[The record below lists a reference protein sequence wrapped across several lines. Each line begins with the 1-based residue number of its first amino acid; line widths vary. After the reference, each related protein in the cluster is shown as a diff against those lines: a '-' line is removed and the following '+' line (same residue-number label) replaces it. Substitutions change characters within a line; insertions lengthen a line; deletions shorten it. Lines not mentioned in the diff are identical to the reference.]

1 MKFLFRKVG
10 AWVRPAW
17 VWTLLLILCA
27 TLLVWFLGPLLA
39 VNDYKFWASPT
50 ARLLTISALLLGWGL
65 AMVFINGR
73 TGASAASQAI
83 DTDRHHRLRQA
94 SMDDERRELH
104 SRFKQALRIPDASPA
119 HAGHN
124 LRLHNGL
131 PWYLLIGPPACGKT
145 SLLDCSGIEFF
156 IDRPE
161 RKPTDGASATR
172 YCDWYFSEQAV
183 MVDTAGRYLSQVDTE
198 VDGSAWNT
206 LLERLRKRR
215 RNRPLSGVLVTVPIE
230 LLHRGSEDEVITLAC
245 HIRGRLQEM
254 QRQLHMDAPIYLVL
268 SKADCVPGFN
278 EFFDSLTRE
287 DSDQVLGATFS
298 RNQRGTDVT
307 VLRDELEALLH
318 RLNSQVIMR
327 MHEERDLQRRSHI
340 LDFPHQLGQIG
351 TNLYLL
357 VEKAFTG
364 SVCPLRGF
372 YLTSAAP
379 GRRPRFIQSLLNRII
394 FPEADLAG
402 LDQRERNRIHWGQRA
417 LYVGALSI
425 LGLFGLLWANG
436 FSSNHER
443 LEHLRTLAQRWEQ
456 KYFALQLDDNWLAL
470 SESLDTRFA
479 ATRIFPPA
487 GEVPLHE
494 RVGLY
499 QGEPSEPAV
508 TDAYRRE
515 LREQLLP
522 RVTQMLEGHIR
533 DNLDNREN
541 LFNSLRAYLMLNR
554 QERRDAPWLKD
565 RVTQDWSL
573 RYAGNTALPDGLSGH
588 FERLLQQPFTQRL
601 DDSLVAEAR
610 EVLRSESMAAVV
622 YRILREQARHLPQYR
637 FSQHLGSQGRLLVGI
652 DHPIPG
658 FYTRRGYEHYFSV
671 QGMTLITEL
680 LRDNWVLGEGTTLN
694 GGDLRRLITELE
706 QLYFRDYADQWSEA
720 IGHVALQSLG
730 GTGEGAEQLAGLT
743 SAHSPI
749 LQMLVQVREN
759 TRLQTVAERIDEAM
773 PGVGDS
779 AAVQLVATTQ
789 KISGSL
795 AEKLPDTAQKSLQ
808 RRFEPLHRLLD
819 PDNGPSADLTQA
831 LRALDEV
838 QLQLASLARAS
849 VPEQAAFELA
859 RSRMSGKR
867 DALSNLR
874 DASNRQPRPI
884 SAWFNKLAD
893 DSWRL
898 VLNDSYRFVNQ
909 RYQSELYSFY
919 GKAINKRYPFS
930 AHSASD
936 VAINDF
942 REFFKDEGIVDRFF
956 ERYLQPFVSGSAG
969 HYRLRGIDGQ
979 SLPISRAFLDQL
991 AAAHTIRRSFFA
1003 ENPAEP
1009 QVQFKLE
1016 PYTLDPAV
1024 SRSEFRFG
1032 DKALEYR
1039 HGPILPVA
1047 FTWPSDAQ
1055 DGRAALV
1062 LEKWVGRGVGIEKN
1076 TGPWSLF
1083 RLFDLM
1089 ETEYLTGRDVRVLK
1103 ADLGGLRANFLLM
1116 SQRTPNPFDMGA
1128 LRTFR
1133 MPVQL

>member
-10 AWVRPAW
+10 AWLRPTW
-17 VWTLLLILCA
+17 VWTLLLALCA
-27 TLLVWFLGPLLA
+27 ALLVWFLGPLLA
-39 VNDYKFWASPT
+39 VDDYKFWASPT

-65 AMVFINGR
+65 AMVFINGS
-73 TGASAASQAI
+73 TVASAAPQAI
-83 DTDRHHRLRQA
+83 DTDRNHRLRQA
-94 SMDDERRELH
+94 SMNDERRKLH
-104 SRFKQALRIPDASPA
+104 SRFKQALRLPTASPA
-119 HAGHN
+119 QAGHN
-124 LRLHNGL
+124 LNLHNSL
-131 PWYLLIGPPACGKT
+131 PWYLLIGPPSGGKT
-145 SLLDCSGIEFF
+145 SLLDCSGIDFF
-156 IDRPE
+156 VNKPA
-161 RKPTDGASATR
+161 RKPIDGASATR

-183 MVDTAGRYLSQVDTE
+183 MVDTPGRYLTQVDAE
-198 VDGSAWNT
+198 VDGNAWNT

-230 LLHRGSEDEVITLAC
+230 LLRCGSEDEVITLAC
-245 HIRGRLQEM
+245 HIRGRLQEL
-254 QRQLHMDAPIYLVL
+254 QRQLHVDAPIYLVL

-318 RLNSQVIMR
+318 RLNSQVITR
-327 MHEERDLQRRSHI
+327 MHEERDLQRRSQI
-340 LDFPHQLGQIG
+340 LDCPHQLGLIDN
-351 TNLYLL
+351 NLCLL

-364 SVCPLRGF
+364 SICPLRGF
-372 YLTSAAP
+372 YLTSASP
-379 GRRPRFIQSLLNRII
+379 GRRPRFIQSLLSRVI

-402 LDQRERNRIHWGQRA
+402 LDRRERSRIHWGQRA
-417 LYVGALSI
+417 LYTGALSA
-425 LGLFGLLWANG
+425 LGLFGLLWATG
-436 FSSNHER
+436 FSYNHER
-443 LEHLRTLAQRWEQ
+443 LEQLRTLAQRWERQ
-456 KYFALQLDDNWLAL
+456 HQALQPDDDWLAL
-470 SESLDTRFA
+470 SEALDTRFA
-479 ATRIFPPA
+479 ATRIFPPV
-487 GEVPLHE
+487 GKVPLHE
-494 RVGLY
+494 RAGLY

-508 TDAYRRE
+508 TGAYSRE
-515 LREQLLP
+515 LRERLLP

-533 DNLDNREN
+533 DNLDNRER
-541 LFNSLRAYLMLNR
+541 LFNSLRAYLMLNL
-554 QERRDAPWLKD
+554 QERRDNPWLKD
-565 RVTQDWSL
+565 RVARDWSL
-573 RYAGNTALPDGLSGH
+573 HYAGNTALQNSLSGH
-588 FERLLQQPFTQRL
+588 FKRLLLQPFTQRL
-601 DDSLVAEAR
+601 DESLVAEAR
-610 EVLRSESMAAVV
+610 KVLRSESMAAVV
-622 YRILREQARHLPQYR
+622 YRMLREQARHLPQYR
-637 FSQHLGSQGRLLVGI
+637 LSQHMGPQGPLLVGG
-652 DHPIPG
+652 DHSIPG
-658 FYTRRGYEHYFSV
+658 FYTRRGYEHFFSV
-671 QGMTLITEL
+671 QGVALITEL

-694 GGDLRRLITELE
+694 GGDLRRLMTELE

-720 IGHVALQSLG
+720 IGQVALQSLG
-730 GTGEGAEQLAGLT
+730 GTGEGAEQLARLT

-759 TRLQTVAERIDEAM
+759 TRLQTAAERIDEAM
-773 PGVGDS
+773 PAIGNG
-779 AAVQLVATTQ
+779 AAAQRVTTAQ
-789 KISGSL
+789 QTSDSL
-795 AEKLPDTAQKSLQ
+795 AEKLPETAQKSLQ
-808 RRFEPLHRLLD
+808 RRFDPLHRLLD

-849 VPEQAAFELA
+849 LPEQAAFDMA

-874 DASNRQPRPI
+874 DASTRLPRPI
-884 SAWFNKLAD
+884 SEWFNKLAD

-898 VLNDSYRFVNQ
+898 VLNDSYRFLNQ
-909 RYQSELYSFY
+909 RYQSELYGFY
-919 GKAINKRYPFS
+919 GKAINKRYPFT

-942 REFFKDEGIVDRFF
+942 REFFKNEGIVDRFF

-979 SLPISRAFLDQL
+979 SLPMTRAFLDQL
-991 AAAHTIRRSFFA
+991 AAADTIRRSFFA

-1024 SRSEFRFG
+1024 TRSEFRFG

-1089 ETEYLTGRDVRVLK
+1089 ETEYLSGRDVRVLK

-1116 SQRTPNPFDMGA
+1116 SQRTPNPFDMSV

>member
-10 AWVRPAW
+10 AWARPAW
-17 VWTLLLILCA
+17 VWTLLLVLCA

-73 TGASAASQAI
+73 AGAAPQVSEM
-83 DTDRHHRLRQA
+83 DRHHRLHQA
-94 SMDDERRELH
+94 NIEDERRELH
-104 SRFKQALRIPDASPA
+104 SRFKEALRTPGISPV

-124 LRLHNGL
+124 LNLHNDL

-145 SLLDCSGIEFF
+145 RLLDCSGIEFF
-156 IDRPE
+156 INRPE
-161 RKPTDGASATR
+161 RKPMDEASGTQ

-183 MVDTAGRYLSQVDTE
+183 LVDTAGRYLTQADTE
-198 VDGSAWNT
+198 VDSSAWNT

-215 RNRPLSGVLVTVPIE
+215 RSRPLSGVLVTVPVE
-230 LLHRGSEDEVITLAC
+230 VLRRGSEDEVITLAC
-245 HIRGRLQEM
+245 QIRGRLQEM
-254 QRQLHMDAPIYLVL
+254 QRQLHVDVPIYLIL
-268 SKADCVPGFN
+268 SKTDSVPGYN

-287 DSDQVLGATFS
+287 ESDQVLGATFS

-307 VLRDELEALLH
+307 VLRDELDTLLH
-318 RLNSQVIMR
+318 RLNSQVITR
-327 MHEERDLQRRSHI
+327 MHGERDLQRRSHI

-351 TNLYLL
+351 AHLCLL
-357 VEKAFTG
+357 VEKAFAG

-372 YLTSAAP
+372 YLTSASV
-379 GRRPRFIQSLLNRII
+379 GGRPRFIQSLLSRVI

-402 LDQRERNRIHWGQRA
+402 LDQRERSRIRWGQPA
-417 LYVGALSI
+417 LYVGALSAF
-425 LGLFGLLWANG
+425 GLFGLLWSNG

-443 LEHLRTLAQRWEQ
+443 LEHLHTLAQRWEQ
-456 KYFALQLDDNWLAL
+456 QRSALHPDDDWLAL
-470 SESLDTRFA
+470 SESLDTRFS

-499 QGEPSEPAV
+499 QGEPSNPAV
-508 TDAYRRE
+508 TDAYRRA
-515 LREQLLP
+515 LQAQLLP

-533 DNLDNREN
+533 DNLDNREH
-541 LFNSLRAYLMLNR
+541 LFNSLRAYLMLNLN
-554 QERRDAPWLKD
+554 ERRDTPWLKD
-565 RVTQDWSL
+565 RVARDWSL
-573 RYAGNTALPDGLSGH
+573 RYAGNTALQDDLNGH
-588 FERLLQQPFTQRL
+588 FERLLEQPFTQRL
-601 DDSLVAEAR
+601 DESLVTEAR
-610 EVLRSESMAAVV
+610 EVLRREPMVAVV
-622 YRILREQARHLPQYR
+622 YRMLREQARHLPQYR
-637 FSQHLGSQGRLLVGI
+637 LSQHMGPQGPLLVGT

-658 FYTRRGYEHYFSV
+658 FYTRRGYEHFFSV
-671 QGMTLITEL
+671 QGVALITEL
-680 LRDNWVLGEGTTLN
+680 LRDNWVLGEGTNLS
-694 GGDLRRLITELE
+694 GADLRHLITGLE

-720 IGHVALQSLG
+720 VGQVALLSLAG
-730 GTGEGAEQLAGLT
+730 PGEGAEQLAGLT

-749 LQMLVQVREN
+749 LQMLVQIREN
-759 TRLQTVAERIDEAM
+759 TRFQTAAERIDEAM
-773 PGVGDS
+773 PGVGSS
-779 AAVQLVATTQ
+779 AAAQRIATPPE
-789 KISGSL
+789 ISGSL

-849 VPEQAAFELA
+849 APEQAAFELA

-874 DASNRQPRPI
+874 DASTRLPRPI
-884 SAWFNKLAD
+884 NAWFNRLAD

-898 VLNDSYRFVNQ
+898 VLNDSYRFLNQ
-909 RYQSELYSFY
+909 RYQSELYGFY

-969 HYRLRGIDGQ
+969 HYRLRGVDGQ
-979 SLPISRAFLDQL
+979 SLPMSRAFLDQL
-991 AAAHTIRRSFFA
+991 SAAHTIRRSFFA

-1032 DKALEYR
+1032 NKALEYR

-1116 SQRTPNPFDMGA
+1116 SQRTPNPFDMSA